1 MRLARLL
8 AASGALIG
16 SVVGIWS
23 DALAQTNRPVCSL
36 SLVLAI
42 DVSSSVDEEEYRLQ
56 MGGLAAALADP
67 EVAAAIASVG
77 GIQMTA
83 FEWSG
88 RYSQTM
94 IEDWRF
100 VALADDVAA
109 FAEAVAT
116 HPRGRDDM
124 PTALGYALGYASGLF
139 GQAPLDCARKVI
151 DVSGDGVNN
160 EGFEP
165 LHAYQAFPLDDV
177 QINGLVIAGADPDP
191 VSFYRREVKRGPGS
205 FVEVATSFGDYEAA
219 MKRKLIREILGGAL
233 SEAKTDNLFR

>member
-1 MRLARLL
+1 M
-8 AASGALIG
+8 
-16 SVVGIWS
+16 
-23 DALAQTNRPVCSL
+23 
-36 SLVLAI
+36 
-42 DVSSSVDEEEYRLQ
+42 Q

-88 RYSQTM
+88 RYSQTV
-94 IEDWRF
+94 ISDWRF

-109 FAEAVAT
+109 FADAVAA

-165 LHAYQAFPLDDV
+165 FHAYQAFPLDDV

-233 SEAKTDNLFR
+233 SEAKMDSLFR